1 MPYLVKKII
10 SKFNSIF
17 VFNTFIKID
26 ISKIANLFYI
36 LKTELKNSRLTAT
49 INHTGAELISLKNAN
64 HKEYI
69 WEGNP
74 EYWGK
79 HSPILFPIVGT
90 LKNNMYIFNRNSYQL
105 PRHGFARE
113 MSFELIQQTTNTVT
127 FSLSSSEE
135 TKLVYPFDF
144 ELQIKY
150 TLEGSKLLIEYKIIN
165 KDAIAIPF
173 SIGAHPAFALPK
185 NFEEYDLLFDK
196 SEDLTVYT
204 LENDLISDTVFTL
217 KMDKNKLP
225 LSYPLF
231 ENDALIIKKLQS
243 KSITILEKETPLLK
257 VQFNDFPNLGL
268 WTKNNA
274 PFICIEPWLGYSDT
288 IHAKGIIEDKEGI
301 QFVESQNSFDCSFY
315 IEIL

>member
-49 INHTGAELISLKNAN
+49 INHKGAELISLKNAN

-165 KDAIAIPF
+165 KDTATIPF
-173 SIGAHPAFALPK
+173 SIGAHPAFALTK
-185 NFEEYDLLFDK
+185 NFEEYDLLFDQ

-204 LENDLISDTVFTL
+204 LKNDLISDTVFTL

-288 IHAKGIIEDKEGI
+288 IHSKGIIEDKEGI
-301 QFVESQNSFDCSFY
+301 QFVETKSSFDCSFY

>member
-1 MPYLVKKII
+1 M
-10 SKFNSIF
+10 
-17 VFNTFIKID
+17 
-26 ISKIANLFYI
+26 
-36 LKTELKNSRLTAT
+36 KTELKNSHLTAT
-49 INHTGAELISLKNAN
+49 INHKGAELISLKNAN

-69 WEGNP
+69 WDGNP
-74 EYWGK
+74 DYWGK

-90 LKNNMYIFNRNSYQL
+90 LKNNTYTHNGNSYHL
-105 PRHGFARE
+105 PRHGFARD
-113 MSFELIQQTTNTVT
+113 MSFELIEQTTNSIT
-127 FSLSSSEE
+127 FSLASSYE

-144 ELQIKY
+144 DLQIKY
-150 TLEGSKLLIEYKIIN
+150 TLEEKKLVIGYKIIN
-165 KDAIAIPF
+165 KDVVTIPF

-185 NFEEYDLLFDK
+185 NFEDYNLLFDK
-196 SEDLTVYT
+196 TEDLTVYT

-217 KMDKNKLP
+217 EMDKNKLP

-243 KSITILEKETPLLK
+243 KSITVLENETPLLK
-257 VQFNDFPNLGL
+257 VQFDDFKNLGL

-288 IHAKGIIEDKEGI
+288 IHSKGIIEDKEGI
-301 QFVESQNSFDCSFY
+301 QSVETKNSFDCSFY

>member
-1 MPYLVKKII
+1 L
-10 SKFNSIF
+10 FSILLLK
-17 VFNTFIKID
+17 ND

-36 LKTELKNSRLTAT
+36 LKTELKNSHLSAT
-49 INHTGAELISLKNAN
+49 INHKGAELISLKNAN

-90 LKNNMYIFNRNSYQL
+90 LKNNTYTFNENSYQL
-105 PRHGFARE
+105 PRHGFARDI
-113 MSFELIQQTTNTVT
+113 SFELIQQTTNTVT
-127 FSLSSSEE
+127 FSLKSSEK

-144 ELQIKY
+144 ELQINY
-150 TLEGSKLLIEYKIIN
+150 TLEENKLVIGYKIIN
-165 KDAIAIPF
+165 KDTIAIPF
-173 SIGAHPAFALPK
+173 SIGAHPAFSLPK

-196 SEDLTVYT
+196 SEDLIIYT

-217 KMDKNKLP
+217 EIDKNKLP
-225 LSYPLF
+225 LSYSLF

-243 KSITILEKETPLLK
+243 KSITILENETPLLK
-257 VQFNDFPNLGL
+257 VQFDDFKNLGL

-288 IHAKGIIEDKEGI
+288 IHSKGIIENKEGI

>member
-1 MPYLVKKII
+1 M
-10 SKFNSIF
+10 
-17 VFNTFIKID
+17 
-26 ISKIANLFYI
+26 
-36 LKTELKNSRLTAT
+36 KTELKNSHLTAT
-49 INHTGAELISLKNAN
+49 INHKGAELISLKNAN

-69 WEGNP
+69 WDGNP
-74 EYWGK
+74 DYWGK

-90 LKNNMYIFNRNSYQL
+90 LKNNTYTHNGNSYHL
-105 PRHGFARE
+105 PRHGFARD
-113 MSFELIQQTTNTVT
+113 MSFELIEQTTNSIT
-127 FSLSSSEE
+127 FSLASSYE

-144 ELQIKY
+144 DLQIKY
-150 TLEGSKLLIEYKIIN
+150 TLEEKKLVIGYKIIN
-165 KDAIAIPF
+165 KDVVTIPF

-185 NFEEYDLLFDK
+185 NFEDYNLLFDK
-196 SEDLTVYT
+196 TEDLTVYT

-217 KMDKNKLP
+217 EMDKNKLP

-243 KSITILEKETPLLK
+243 KSITVLENETPLLK
-257 VQFNDFPNLGL
+257 VQFDDFKNLGL

-288 IHAKGIIEDKEGI
+288 IHSKGIIKDKEGI
-301 QFVESQNSFDCSFY
+301 QSVEIKNSFDCSFY

>member
-1 MPYLVKKII
+1 MVKKII

-49 INHTGAELISLKNAN
+49 INHKGAELISLKNAN

-90 LKNNMYIFNRNSYQL
+90 LKNNTYTFNRNSYQL

-165 KDAIAIPF
+165 KDTATIPF
-173 SIGAHPAFALPK
+173 SIGAHPAFALTK
-185 NFEEYDLLFDK
+185 NFEEYDLLFDQ

-204 LENDLISDTVFTL
+204 LKNDLISDTVFTL

-288 IHAKGIIEDKEGI
+288 IHSKGIIEDKEGI
-301 QFVESQNSFDCSFY
+301 QFVETKSSFDCSFY

>member
-1 MPYLVKKII
+1 
-10 SKFNSIF
+10 
-17 VFNTFIKID
+17 
-26 ISKIANLFYI
+26 
-36 LKTELKNSRLTAT
+36 LKTELKNSHLTAT
-49 INHTGAELISLKNAN
+49 INHKGAELISLKNAN

-69 WEGNP
+69 WDGNP
-74 EYWGK
+74 DYWGK

-90 LKNNMYIFNRNSYQL
+90 LKNNTYTHNGNSYHL
-105 PRHGFARE
+105 PRHGFARD
-113 MSFELIQQTTNTVT
+113 MSFELIEQTTNSIT
-127 FSLSSSEE
+127 FSLASSYE

-144 ELQIKY
+144 DLQIKY
-150 TLEGSKLLIEYKIIN
+150 TLEEKKLVIGYKIIN
-165 KDAIAIPF
+165 KDVVTIPF

-185 NFEEYDLLFDK
+185 NFEDYNLLFDK
-196 SEDLTVYT
+196 TEDLTVYT

-217 KMDKNKLP
+217 EMDKNKLP

-243 KSITILEKETPLLK
+243 KSITVLENETPLLK
-257 VQFNDFPNLGL
+257 VQFDDFKNLGL

-288 IHAKGIIEDKEGI
+288 IHSKGIIEDKEGI
-301 QFVESQNSFDCSFY
+301 QSVETKNSFDCSFY

>member
-1 MPYLVKKII
+1 MVKKII

-49 INHTGAELISLKNAN
+49 INHKGAELISLKNAN

-165 KDAIAIPF
+165 KDTATIPF
-173 SIGAHPAFALPK
+173 SIGAHPAFALTK
-185 NFEEYDLLFDK
+185 NFEEYDLLFDQ

-204 LENDLISDTVFTL
+204 LKNDLISDTVFTL

-288 IHAKGIIEDKEGI
+288 IHSKGIIEDKEGI
-301 QFVESQNSFDCSFY
+301 QFVETKSSFDCSFY